1 MEFPLTM
8 LQASWCLAT
17 VGLTVIT
24 AAGFFGSISGW
35 LDYAAHFR
43 PHLAIAALIAIAG
56 ALLVFPAQRSLL
68 PASWA
73 ALVFVVNA
81 AVILGESR
89 FRAPAATAADSDTWT
104 VASINLNFLNRE
116 FGRVESWIRA
126 EQPDVMVI
134 TEVDQ
139 PWLGTLER
147 LADLYPYRAIG
158 RTNFVT
164 MLSRRPWTS
173 LEVAAGPRARQGI
186 LVARFATVGKVL
198 TVIGAHPA
206 SPVNPRWVPSRD
218 AELAAIGR
226 LAAAAPGP
234 VAAMGDFNATPWSAP
249 MRRLVRSSPLR
260 YADLAVTTWPTFVP
274 RWLGIK
280 IDHIMLGKG
289 CKVVGFRVGP
299 DIGSDHRPVLAV
311 IRLP

>member
-1 MEFPLTM
+1 MEFGLTT
-8 LQASWCLAT
+8 LQAGWWLVAAGLAA
-17 VGLTVIT
+17 IT
-24 AAGFFGSISGW
+24 AAGFFGSVSGW

-43 PHLAIAALIAIAG
+43 PHLAAAAAVAIAG
-56 ALLVFPAQRSLL
+56 ALLVFAGQRSLL
-68 PASWA
+68 PVSLA
-73 ALVFVVNA
+73 AFVFIINA

-89 FRAPAATAADSDTWT
+89 FRAPAATTADSDTWT

-116 FGRVESWIRA
+116 FDRVERWIRA
-126 EQPDVMVI
+126 EQPDVVVI
-134 TEVDQ
+134 TEVDR
-139 PWLGTLER
+139 PWLRTLEQ
-147 LADLYPYRAIG
+147 LADLYPHRAVG

-164 MLSRRPWTS
+164 MLSRRSWS
-173 LEVAAGPRARQGI
+173 SFEVAAGPRVRQGI
-186 LVARFATVGKVL
+186 LVARFQTEGKVL

-226 LAAAAPGP
+226 LAAAATGP
-234 VAAMGDFNATPWSAP
+234 VAALGDFNATPWSAP

-260 YADLAVTTWPTFVP
+260 YADLAATTWPTFIP

-289 CKVVGFRVGP
+289 CTVAGFRVGP

>member
-1 MEFPLTM
+1 MESSLTI
-8 LQASWCLAT
+8 LQTGWWLLVA
-17 VGLTVIT
+17 GLIAIT
-24 AAGFFGSISGW
+24 AAGFFGSVSGW

-43 PHLAIAALIAIAG
+43 PHLAAAALIAVAG
-56 ALLVFPAQRSLL
+56 ALLVFPGQWSLL
-68 PASWA
+68 PASLA
-73 ALVFVVNA
+73 ALVLIVNA
-81 AVILGESR
+81 AVIFGESR
-89 FRAPAATAADSDTWT
+89 FRAPAATTADADTWT

-116 FGRVESWIRA
+116 FDRVERWIRT
-126 EQPDVMVI
+126 ERPDVVVI
-134 TEVDQ
+134 TEVDR
-139 PWLGTLER
+139 PWLGTLEG
-147 LADLYPYRAIG
+147 LADLYPHRAIG

-173 LEVAAGPRARQGI
+173 FEVAAGPRARQGI
-186 LVARFATVGKVL
+186 LVARFEVAGKVL

-206 SPVNPRWVPSRD
+206 SPVNPHWVPSRD

-260 YADLAVTTWPTFVP
+260 YADLAATTWPTFVP

-289 CKVVGFRVGP
+289 CKVVGFQVGP